1 MYLYYALGN
10 GRLATDRRAG
20 NIWANAE
27 KEQAVSIFDFRP
39 GLTTMTTRRTK
50 RPTGVKH
57 PNSTLTKA
65 QVTKIWKLAE
75 ENGWGSRRI
84 AAALGLPENKRGV
97 VEKVLYGISYR
108 EFLPDSKR
116 PRGLN
121 VNDRGDEIHVFD
133 CASPDFVVVIRDG
146 KAIRPGYSLE
156 YPVPNVAA
164 LTLADFAA
172 ILAGFR
178 DVKEE
183 QSVLKV
189 LEKVGNKLK
198 RGRE

>member
-1 MYLYYALGN
+1 MPK
-10 GRLATDRRAG
+10 RR
-20 NIWANAE
+20 
-27 KEQAVSIFDFRP
+27 
-39 GLTTMTTRRTK
+39 MK

-57 PNSTLTKA
+57 PNATLTKA
-65 QVTKIWKLAE
+65 QVSKIWKLAE

-84 AAALGLPENKRGV
+84 AAALNLPENKRGV

-108 EFLPDSKR
+108 EFLPESKK
-116 PRGLN
+116 PRGLT

-146 KAIRPGYSLE
+146 KAVRPGYSLE

-164 LTLADFAA
+164 LTLRDFAA
-172 ILAGFR
+172 ILQGFG

-183 QSVLKV
+183 QCVLKT
-189 LEKVGNKLK
+189 LESAGRIMKRRRELCGSPGNV
-198 RGRE
+198 